1 MEVMIKLFITLNV
14 LLFAAVFLYLTSSNS
29 IGEVLFS
36 QPRDALY
43 DNSGKGT
50 FHLLNKSVRGLSP
63 EQREVKLAELK
74 KQFPYSLDLK
84 KLDPKDF
91 SEKQLKRLQNGF
103 IQVKEIDEADHLYGL
118 LPQTDLL
125 WDMSIDL
132 NHEQDMRNSWAG
144 TFYLIEQALLEHQE
158 SLRPQ
163 AMHKLKERFGLEVAL
178 LPMADLSLSEKQM
191 SQLKNGVIVIDNL
204 GDEDRE
210 TFYKKMSDSDSVIFI
225 GSLPYPWIKNFIS
238 PLMLSLL
245 VLVVALTTFFW
256 VWTLWK
262 DITRIRKAAE
272 RFGEGDLNVRVPY
285 KKTAR
290 LAQLSQAFNNMAEQT
305 QRSIRS
311 HKELTSAVSHELRTP
326 VARMRFSL
334 DMLDESHSAKD
345 RSRYVENMNL
355 DMDELDLLLNELL
368 SYARL
373 DQGDSSLKLQALS
386 LSKWMGSAVD
396 SLRGLTGDITLEWE
410 GNGLA
415 KSELADFD
423 PVLMS
428 RLLSNLV
435 QNAARYANTR
445 VLITLSETEL
455 EHQICV
461 DDDGSGIPEIDRE
474 RLFEAF
480 ATRDNSRSKQSEGF
494 GLGLA
499 IVKRIADAHQGTATI
514 HDSPLGGAQFC
525 VRWPKKR
532 TTEMEKAA

>member
-1 MEVMIKLFITLNV
+1 MIKLFITLNV
-14 LLFAAVFLYLTSSNS
+14 LLFASVFLYLTSSNS

-43 DNSGKGT
+43 DNTGKGT
-50 FHLLNKSVRGLSP
+50 FHLLNKSVSGLLP
-63 EQREVKLAELK
+63 EQRAVKLAELK
-74 KQFPYSLDLK
+74 AQFPYPLDLQ

-91 SEKQLKRLQNGF
+91 TEQQLKRLQSGF
-103 IQVKEIDEADHLYGL
+103 IQLKEIGGVDHLYGL
-118 LPQTDLL
+118 IPQTDLL
-125 WDMSIDL
+125 WDLSIDL
-132 NHEQDMRNSWAG
+132 SREQDMRNSWAG
-144 TFYLIEQALLEHQE
+144 TFYLIEQALLAHDE
-158 SLRPQ
+158 SARPQ
-163 AMHKLKERFGLEVAL
+163 AMDKLKKRFGLEVAL
-178 LPMADLSLSEKQM
+178 LAIADLSLSEKQM
-191 SQLKNGVIVIDNL
+191 SQLKNGVIVVDNL

-210 TFYKKMSDSDSVIFI
+210 TFYKKMSDSDLVIFI

-245 VLVVALTTFFW
+245 ALVVALTTFFW

-272 RFGEGDLNVRVPY
+272 RFGAGDLDVRVPY

-305 QRSIRS
+305 QSSIRS
-311 HKELTSAVSHELRTP
+311 HNELTSAVSHELRTP

-334 DMLDESHSAKD
+334 DMLEESESPED
-345 RSRYVENMNL
+345 RSRYVENMNV
-355 DMDELDLLLNELL
+355 DMEELDLLLNELL

-373 DQGDSSLKLQALS
+373 DQGNNNLNLQVLALQE
-386 LSKWMGSAVD
+386 WMGSAVD
-396 SLRGLTGDITLEWE
+396 GLRGLTGDIALGWA
-410 GNGLA
+410 GNDLVG
-415 KSELADFD
+415 SELAGFD
-423 PVLMS
+423 PVLMN

-461 DDDGSGIPEIDRE
+461 DDDGVGIPEADRE

-480 ATRDNSRSKQSEGF
+480 ATRDNSRNKESEGF

-499 IVKRIADAHQGTATI
+499 IVKRIVDAHQGTVAI

-525 VRWPKKR
+525 VRWPKKL
-532 TTEMEKAA
+532 TIAMEKAA